1 MGIDIN
7 CEDCK
12 FEDKQCFSYRR
23 ELLDALRAYLKK
35 NRENH
40 ELELKYINWFYRDIK
55 DDEERVL
62 TITHEDEQ
70 KAIQLLQE
78 KKLDGLFCW
87 IFLQQQDYISYTT
100 AEEFLESYKKIKSF
114 IKDRFIDLNILA
126 HAAQNKHNLKCW

>member
-12 FEDKQCFSYRR
+12 FEGKQCFSYRR

-35 NRENH
+35 NKENH

-126 HAAQNKHNLKCW
+126 HAVQNKHNLKCW